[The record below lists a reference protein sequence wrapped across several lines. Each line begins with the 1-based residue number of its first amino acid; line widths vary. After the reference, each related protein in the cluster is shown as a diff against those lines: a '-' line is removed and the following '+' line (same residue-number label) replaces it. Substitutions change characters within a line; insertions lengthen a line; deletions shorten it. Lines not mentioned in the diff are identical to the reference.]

1 MTEAES
7 TAAASATVWEAF
19 ARTAA
24 THGEKPFLCIPA
36 REGRAYAPEGLE
48 LTYADA
54 LAEASRRAAIFR
66 AKGYGPG
73 HRVALALENRPDHF
87 LTQLALYAVGACQV
101 PVNPDYK
108 DHELDYL
115 LEHSEAD
122 LALGLPS
129 NMDWLTRAATAH
141 SIPALE
147 ISDLSEIPAAPRPA
161 FGEITRQTEAAL
173 IYTSGTTGRPK
184 GCLLDHE
191 YHFAVGLWYAKLGG
205 RLTLEHGKERLFVP
219 LPVFH
224 VNAGINTLT
233 AVILTANCL
242 ILPDRFHAE
251 TWWRDLRDTRATG
264 MHYLGVIPP
273 ILLKKPEMEEERAH
287 TVKFGLGA
295 GLDPAIHKAFEDR
308 FGIPMVEVWGMTET
322 GRFLADNH
330 EPRRIDTRAFGKPFA
345 EMEAM
350 VVDENNAEL
359 PRGEAGE
366 LVVRCKSDD
375 PRRGFFRGYLKNVEE
390 TEKVWRSGW
399 FHTGDVAVMDEDDML
414 YFVERRKNIIRRS
427 GENVSAAEVENALI
441 DHPAIDAVAVI
452 GVTDELRDEE
462 IMACVVTS
470 APRDTAT
477 AEAVQ
482 AHCRE
487 TLGYYKWPAWVAF
500 VDNLPRT
507 GTEKVRKGLIFP
519 GHEDPRDARH
529 VFDLRHLKKR
539 TAR

>member
-1 MTEAES
+1 MTEAERV
-7 TAAASATVWEAF
+7 AAASATVWEAF
-19 ARTAA
+19 EATAA
-24 THGEKPFLCIPA
+24 VHPDNVFLCIPR
-36 REGRAYAPEGLE
+36 REGRGYAPEGLE
-48 LTYADA
+48 LTYAEA
-54 LAEASRRAAIFR
+54 QAEAARRAAIFR
-66 AKGYGPG
+66 ARGYGPG

-122 LALGLPS
+122 LALGLPH
-129 NMDWLTRAATAH
+129 NMDWLRRAADARGVP
-141 SIPALE
+141 SRE
-147 ISDLSEIPAAPRPA
+147 VSELSEIPDAPRPA
-161 FGEITRQTEAAL
+161 NGEAGRETEAAL

-184 GCLLDHE
+184 GCVIDHE

-205 RLTLEHGKERLFVP
+205 RLTLNHGEERLFVP

-251 TWWRDLRDTRATG
+251 TWWRDLAETRATG

-273 ILLKKPEMEEERAH
+273 ILQKKPDTPEERAH
-287 TVKFGLGA
+287 SVRFGLGA
-295 GLDPAIHKAFEDR
+295 GLDPAIHQAFEDR

-322 GRFLADNH
+322 GRFLADNN
-330 EPRRIDTRAFGKPFA
+330 EPRRTDTRAFGKPFA
-345 EMEAM
+345 EMEAK
-350 VVDENNAEL
+350 VVDENNVEL

-366 LVVRCKSDD
+366 LVVRAKGDD
-375 PRRGFFRGYLKNVEE
+375 PRHGFFRGYLKNEEE
-390 TEKVWRSGW
+390 TEKVWRGGW
-399 FHTGDVAVMDEDDML
+399 FHTGDVAAQDEDGML

-427 GENVSAAEVENALI
+427 GENVSAADVENALI
-441 DHPAIDAVAVI
+441 DHPAIDGVAVI
-452 GVTDELRDEE
+452 GVADELRDEE

-470 APRDTAT
+470 GPRDRAA
-477 AEAVQ
+477 AEAML
-482 AHCRE
+482 AHVRDR
-487 TLGYYKWPAWVAF
+487 LAYYKWPAWVAF
-500 VDNLPRT
+500 VDHLPRT

-519 GHEDPRDARH
+519 DHEDPRTAPG
-529 VFDLRHLKKR
+529 VFDLRDLKKR
-539 TAR
+539 SA